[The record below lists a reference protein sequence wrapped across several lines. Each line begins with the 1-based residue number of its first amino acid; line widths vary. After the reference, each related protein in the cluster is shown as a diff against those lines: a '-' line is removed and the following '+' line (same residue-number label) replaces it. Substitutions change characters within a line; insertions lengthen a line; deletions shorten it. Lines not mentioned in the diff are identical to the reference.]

1 MHFPNSQPACG
12 LEQAKA
18 LPVYKLSAGSASNSC
33 GCRLKYQVP
42 PLHYQELRK
51 GLLWLSPTSGPN
63 RKTQVDL
70 ELTLRGAAK
79 EKRRHLAQAWHSG
92 LSAVRV
98 GFPHCLL
105 TSRIPNLPWVGSGI
119 PQGLANP

>member
-1 MHFPNSQPACG
+1 MHVPNSQPACG

-18 LPVYKLSAGSASNSC
+18 LPVYKLSAGCASNSC

-63 RKTQVDL
+63 RKAQVDL
-70 ELTLRGAAK
+70 ELTLRRVAK

-92 LSAVRV
+92 LSAVCV

>member
-1 MHFPNSQPACG
+1 MHVPNSQPACG

-33 GCRLKYQVP
+33 GCHLKYQVP
-42 PLHYQELRK
+42 PLRYQELRK

-92 LSAVRV
+92 LSAGCV

-105 TSRIPNLPWVGSGI
+105 TSRLPSLPGVGSGI